1 MKNRAVLKFFL
12 IYFGFT
18 ITSNFVHPITPA
30 FLQMIEAPS
39 YIQGVAFSV
48 MSFFTFLTAPF
59 WGKMGDRKPYPKMI
73 AFGYF
78 GYALGQTVF
87 AAARSVPML
96 LAARTISGLLN
107 GALQVNALA
116 YLISVSDSESR
127 GKYMAYYAM
136 LQSVGTCI
144 GYFVGGSIGDYSLML
159 VFYIQIASVLFL
171 GVISPIV
178 LRDAPGRQLE
188 TGRINYQEINPVA
201 SMFTSMKKVDA
212 AMGVYLATVFCFGF
226 AMMAYDNYFSYF
238 LRDQLGFPTS
248 VNGYF
253 KALIGV
259 IAIIANSTINMWINK
274 HTDVR
279 KSITVIL
286 AMSSVSVAMMVSF
299 KSVLPFM
306 ASALVYY
313 TFNAITVPVLQVMMM
328 KDEDKNQAGTISGL
342 YNAFWAL
349 GRTVGPLIAAFVYG
363 INPLYPF
370 MLAAAVYMLAAVLSV
385 WNRFQ
390 YKNRK
395 PRLVTE

>member
-48 MSFFTFLTAPF
+48 MSFFTFLPAPF

-144 GYFVGGSIGDYSLML
+144 GYFVGGSIG
-159 VFYIQIASVLFL
+159 
-171 GVISPIV
+171 
-178 LRDAPGRQLE
+178 E
-188 TGRINYQEINPVA
+188 
-201 SMFTSMKKVDA
+201 
-212 AMGVYLATVFCFGF
+212 
-226 AMMAYDNYFSYF
+226 
-238 LRDQLGFPTS
+238 
-248 VNGYF
+248 
-253 KALIGV
+253 
-259 IAIIANSTINMWINK
+259 
-274 HTDVR
+274 
-279 KSITVIL
+279 
-286 AMSSVSVAMMVSF
+286 
-299 KSVLPFM
+299 
-306 ASALVYY
+306 
-313 TFNAITVPVLQVMMM
+313 
-328 KDEDKNQAGTISGL
+328 
-342 YNAFWAL
+342 
-349 GRTVGPLIAAFVYG
+349 
-363 INPLYPF
+363 
-370 MLAAAVYMLAAVLSV
+370 
-385 WNRFQ
+385 
-390 YKNRK
+390 
-395 PRLVTE
+395 

>member
-1 MKNRAVLKFFL
+1 MKYIKECWASLYNDRAIFYRREKHFDERNISIAVVVQCMVSAQK
-12 IYFGFT
+12 
-18 ITSNFVHPITPA
+18 A
-30 FLQMIEAPS
+30 
-39 YIQGVAFSV
+39 GV
-48 MSFFTFLTAPF
+48 
-59 WGKMGDRKPYPKMI
+59 
-73 AFGYF
+73 
-78 GYALGQTVF
+78 
-87 AAARSVPML
+87 
-96 LAARTISGLLN
+96 
-107 GALQVNALA
+107 
-116 YLISVSDSESR
+116 
-127 GKYMAYYAM
+127 
-136 LQSVGTCI
+136 
-144 GYFVGGSIGDYSLML
+144 
-159 VFYIQIASVLFL
+159 
-171 GVISPIV
+171 
-178 LRDAPGRQLE
+178 
-188 TGRINYQEINPVA
+188 
-201 SMFTSMKKVDA
+201 MFTSNPITNDYDTVVLEA
-212 AMGVYLATVFCFGF
+212 AWGLGEAIVSGIVTP
-226 AMMAYDNYFSYF
+226 DN
-238 LRDQLGFPTS
+238 L
-248 VNGYF
+248 
-253 KALIGV
+253 
-259 IAIIANSTINMWINK
+259 WINK

-370 MLAAAVYMLAAVLSV
+370 MLAAAVYMLAAVLSI

>member
-1 MKNRAVLKFFL
+1 
-12 IYFGFT
+12 
-18 ITSNFVHPITPA
+18 
-30 FLQMIEAPS
+30 
-39 YIQGVAFSV
+39 
-48 MSFFTFLTAPF
+48 
-59 WGKMGDRKPYPKMI
+59 
-73 AFGYF
+73 
-78 GYALGQTVF
+78 
-87 AAARSVPML
+87 
-96 LAARTISGLLN
+96 
-107 GALQVNALA
+107 
-116 YLISVSDSESR
+116 
-127 GKYMAYYAM
+127 
-136 LQSVGTCI
+136 
-144 GYFVGGSIGDYSLML
+144 
-159 VFYIQIASVLFL
+159 
-171 GVISPIV
+171 
-178 LRDAPGRQLE
+178 
-188 TGRINYQEINPVA
+188 
-201 SMFTSMKKVDA
+201 MFTSMKKVDA

-370 MLAAAVYMLAAVLSV
+370 MLAAAVYMLAAVLSI

>member
-1 MKNRAVLKFFL
+1 
-12 IYFGFT
+12 
-18 ITSNFVHPITPA
+18 
-30 FLQMIEAPS
+30 
-39 YIQGVAFSV
+39 
-48 MSFFTFLTAPF
+48 
-59 WGKMGDRKPYPKMI
+59 
-73 AFGYF
+73 
-78 GYALGQTVF
+78 
-87 AAARSVPML
+87 
-96 LAARTISGLLN
+96 
-107 GALQVNALA
+107 
-116 YLISVSDSESR
+116 
-127 GKYMAYYAM
+127 
-136 LQSVGTCI
+136 
-144 GYFVGGSIGDYSLML
+144 
-159 VFYIQIASVLFL
+159 
-171 GVISPIV
+171 
-178 LRDAPGRQLE
+178 
-188 TGRINYQEINPVA
+188 
-201 SMFTSMKKVDA
+201 MFTSMKKVDA

-370 MLAAAVYMLAAVLSV
+370 MLAAAVYALAAALTVI
-385 WNRFQ
+385 NKRQ
-390 YKNRK
+390 YDHRV
-395 PRLVTE
+395 RRTA

>member
-144 GYFVGGSIGDYSLML
+144 GYFVGGSIGDYSLSSRPSCSGMPPD
-159 VFYIQIASVLFL
+159 ASWKPDASTTRRSTRWLPC
-171 GVISPIV
+171 SP
-178 LRDAPGRQLE
+178 P
-188 TGRINYQEINPVA
+188 
-201 SMFTSMKKVDA
+201 
-212 AMGVYLATVFCFGF
+212 
-226 AMMAYDNYFSYF
+226 
-238 LRDQLGFPTS
+238 
-248 VNGYF
+248 
-253 KALIGV
+253 
-259 IAIIANSTINMWINK
+259 
-274 HTDVR
+274 
-279 KSITVIL
+279 
-286 AMSSVSVAMMVSF
+286 
-299 KSVLPFM
+299 
-306 ASALVYY
+306 
-313 TFNAITVPVLQVMMM
+313 
-328 KDEDKNQAGTISGL
+328 
-342 YNAFWAL
+342 
-349 GRTVGPLIAAFVYG
+349 
-363 INPLYPF
+363 
-370 MLAAAVYMLAAVLSV
+370 
-385 WNRFQ
+385 
-390 YKNRK
+390 
-395 PRLVTE
+395 